1 MCPFAPCTAEMMAT
15 GDCLTFIT
23 AVAIRLENGHPHAR
37 HTLVMRNS
45 SLRVDTVDRMREA
58 NVTLG

>member
-23 AVAIRLENGHPHAR
+23 AVAIRLEGGRHPT
-37 HTLVMRNS
+37 HTIVLRNS
-45 SLRVDTVDRMREA
+45 SLRVDGADRKQEA
-58 NVTLG
+58 NP